1 MRADRQSLRASL
13 PEETRALLDA
23 TVHVATRQAAALWLV
38 GGAVRDLILDRPLRD
53 LDLATDGDPQ
63 ALAEAV
69 VTTHGGRVR
78 RWPRF
83 GTAAIE
89 HGPRRLDIAAL
100 RTEGY
105 PRPAALPVVRFG
117 ASIEQDL
124 ARRDFTVNAMA
135 LCLAGPRAGA
145 LLDPW
150 SGRDDLAERRLRL
163 LHDRSI
169 RDDPTR
175 LWRAARFATRL
186 RLRPDAHSEELMRA
200 GAEGTERLSPRR
212 LWAEFARVAAE
223 PRAPAA
229 LRLLDSLGV
238 LRALRPPV
246 SFEGA
251 TARALRGSRGPVEAA
266 VLLAV
271 LLAPLHAREHAAG
284 RLGAPRAARAAVD
297 GAARL
302 LALSAGSPEA
312 LARAEGT
319 SEAARVAA
327 RWLDRQDQPGLQR
340 ALRRWQRTRSPLDA
354 AALERI
360 GVERGPALGAW
371 LRRLRRE
378 RFLGT
383 LSSAA
388 EARRLVRRERARD
401 SSGGSGDAANGR

>member
-69 VTTHGGRVR
+69 VATHGGRVR

-105 PRPAALPVVRFG
+105 PRPSALPVVRFG

-229 LRLLDSLGV
+229 LRLLDGLGV
-238 LRALRPPV
+238 LRALRPRCRLRARRRGRYAGVAAGRSRRAACRAARSAARSRARRRPARGSPRRPCRRRRCSAAAGAV
-246 SFEGA
+246 RWLAGGAGEGRGDERGRPRRRSLAGPARSAGA
-251 TARALRGSRGPVEAA
+251 TASA
-266 VLLAV
+266 
-271 LLAPLHAREHAAG
+271 APLAAHALAARCRG
-284 RLGAPRAARAAVD
+284 ARTNRCGARARPRRVVAALAPRA
-297 GAARL
+297 L
-302 LALSAGSPEA
+302 PSAL
-312 LARAEGT
+312 
-319 SEAARVAA
+319 
-327 RWLDRQDQPGLQR
+327 
-340 ALRRWQRTRSPLDA
+340 
-354 AALERI
+354 
-360 GVERGPALGAW
+360 
-371 LRRLRRE
+371 
-378 RFLGT
+378 
-383 LSSAA
+383 
-388 EARRLVRRERARD
+388 
-401 SSGGSGDAANGR
+401 